1 MNHQKETI
9 FIGHSSFFSVFL
21 FFYGNT
27 PLASQDKRSG
37 QLVCQIKGI
46 LSFFWL
52 LVFCIFILFYWQ
64 YDSSDK
70 LTNWG
75 KTILFIGEVKFEG
88 ADTFVVQLKSLLHF
102 IRCDLDGIF

>member
-37 QLVCQIKGI
+37 QLVCHFKGPYR
-46 LSFFWL
+46 FFL
-52 LVFCIFILFYWQ
+52 CFFLY
-64 YDSSDK
+64 
-70 LTNWG
+70 
-75 KTILFIGEVKFEG
+75 
-88 ADTFVVQLKSLLHF
+88 VQG
-102 IRCDLDGIF
+102 DDDDG